1 MPDPPT
7 FGSQWWEQHYRDHEP
22 GRGLPSVHLVDE
34 VAGLPVGTALDAGC
48 GTGADALWLA
58 EQGWRVTAIDI
69 SPTVVDRAERWA
81 LDEAPEA
88 AARIAWEVADLTA
101 WDPATPYDLVV
112 SQYVH
117 PDVPFADFV
126 ARLAAWVA
134 PARHAVRRRPRPGR
148 LALGGTRPRAGVDR
162 PGRRGVRTEPRPVGR
177 RRRGDEV
184 PAGDARLGG
193 ADHAR
198 PRGEGPPESHREGV
212 IVGRPG
218 LQNSLTGRIS
228 TTG

>member
-22 GRGLPSVHLVDE
+22 DRGLPSVHLVDE

-134 PARHAVRRRPRPGR
+134 P
-148 LALGGTRPRAGVDR
+148 GGTLFVAGHDRADSHSAAHAPEQASIDPDVVVSALSPDR
-162 PGRRGVRTEPRPVGR
+162 WDVAVAETRSRQVMRGSAQLTMHDLVVKARRSPT
-177 RRRGDEV
+177 
-184 PAGDARLGG
+184 AR
-193 ADHAR
+193 A
-198 PRGEGPPESHREGV
+198 
-212 IVGRPG
+212 
-218 LQNSLTGRIS
+218 
-228 TTG
+228 